1 MYVEYVNARVHG
13 MASRLLDHHEM
24 ERLIAQ
30 TSVDGIIS
38 ELEKT
43 PYSQDIAEARVLFS
57 GIGCVEHALRKN
69 LARTYRKIFNLVQGE
84 KGSRYITI
92 FLKKWDIQNIKTIIR
107 GKNIQA
113 PAEEIAGCLV
123 PAGTLDETTLL
134 ELLKQP
140 DVRGVVDLMAT
151 WQIEYSVPLTQH
163 LGDFQEH
170 HNLDSLEYALDEYYF
185 SSSLDRI
192 TGNSEDDRVIR
203 DLLQTEI
210 DATNLKN
217 ILIMTRDSVFPEAA
231 SDVIISG
238 GKVFS
243 QSFLLEML
251 QTKDVSK
258 AIHMLEPTSYRF
270 LLGVPPGEYQAGRI
284 SGVEKALERFLIKK
298 TVQVF
303 RGDPFSFTVVIGYL
317 RAKLNEIINIRVIA
331 RSREAGLPDNVM
343 EAEMIYV

>member
-30 TSVDGIIS
+30 TSVEGIIA

-43 PYSQDIAEARVLFS
+43 PYSQDITEARILFS
-57 GIGCVEHALRKN
+57 GISCVEQALRKN
-69 LARTYRKIFNLVQGE
+69 LARTYRKIFSLVRGE
-84 KGSRYITI
+84 KNSRYVIL
-92 FLKKWDIQNIKTIIR
+92 FLKKWDIQNIKTILR

-140 DVRGVVDLMAT
+140 DVRGVIDLMAT
-151 WQIEYSVPLTQH
+151 WQIEYSVPLTRH
-163 LGDFQEH
+163 LGDYQEH

-185 SSSLDRI
+185 SSSLEKI
-192 TGNSEDDRVIR
+192 TGNHEDDRVIR
-203 DLLQTEI
+203 DLIQTEI

-217 ILIMTRDSVFPEAA
+217 VLIMTRDSVPPEVA
-231 SDVIISG
+231 SGVIIPG
-238 GKVFS
+238 GKVLS
-243 QSFLLEML
+243 QAFLMEML
-251 QTKDVSK
+251 QTRDVSK
-258 AIHMLEPTSYRF
+258 AVRLLETSSYRF
-270 LLGVPPGEYQAGRI
+270 LLEVPPQEYQTGRI
-284 SGVEKALERFLIKK
+284 SGIEKAIERFLIKK
-298 TVQVF
+298 TLHVF
-303 RGDPFSFTVVIGYL
+303 RGDPFSFTIVIGYL

-331 RSREAGLPDNVM
+331 RSREAGLPDSVM